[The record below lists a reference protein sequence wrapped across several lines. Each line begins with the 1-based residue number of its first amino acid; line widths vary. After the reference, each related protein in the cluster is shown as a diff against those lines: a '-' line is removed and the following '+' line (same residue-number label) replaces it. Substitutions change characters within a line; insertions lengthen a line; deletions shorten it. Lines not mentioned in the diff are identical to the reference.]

1 MRLNLLIKEV
11 ADNLGLSYKDV
22 NDIVKFAFSSTSE
35 RMKDGTPKIT
45 VRYIGT
51 FTKKLSKRE
60 RYKNY
65 IKRKNENNRDK

>member
-1 MRLNLLIKEV
+1 MKTQQIIKEV

-22 NDIVKFAFSSTSE
+22 NDIIRFAFGSAATS
-35 RMKDGTPKIT
+35 MKNNEPKIT

>member
-1 MRLNLLIKEV
+1 MKLNQIIKEV
-11 ADNLGLSYKDV
+11 AENLQIPYKDV
-22 NDIVKFAFSSTSE
+22 NAVVKFAFSSSAKA
-35 RMKDGTPKIT
+35 MKNKESKVT

-65 IKRKNENNRDK
+65 LRKKDENN

>member
-1 MRLNLLIKEV
+1 VKTQQIIKEV

-22 NDIVKFAFSSTSE
+22 NDIVRFAFSSTSKS
-35 RMKDGTPKIT
+35 MKDGIPKIT

-65 IKRKNENNRDK
+65 LRKKDENNRDK